1 MPNRKATKLGKILY
15 SAGLLTEEQAKRLE
29 AQAKQTNKS
38 FITILKQEANLESMK
53 ELMTYR
59 FSVPFLREK
68 NEGLQK
74 SLVEEGVF
82 TEEEL
87 EDQLLQYK
95 PKETDL
101 GANLIDSGIISPEQL
116 KTAQEQQ
123 KATGLPLERILI
135 NLRYVTPKNISD
147 IVRYQQEANQDKIIG
162 RILLQ
167 RGLISQEKLQ
177 IAFEKK
183 KTERAPLGKILV
195 DSGYLT
201 IDQIKDTFDK
211 YLEIPYI
218 DLSNENVPTEIAHLL
233 PEPFIR
239 EHNTL
244 PVKRE
249 KQNLWVAMLDPMDMS
264 TIDDMAL
271 LTGCQIHP
279 MLVEEGPL
287 KTMTDK
293 LFPSEEQ
300 IQAAATEKESKVDT
314 TLRPAVQETAPSTPT
329 ASPAAPGRGPVVGRD
344 QLMQQVDNVSII
356 SLVSSIIETAVR
368 SRATDI
374 HLEPQIP
381 KMRIRYRI
389 DGMLHDVMTLGEDQQ
404 LPVQSRI
411 KVLANMDI
419 TERRRPQDGHITHR
433 MDGKDYD
440 IRVAT
445 LPTHFGEKIV
455 LRLLDESQVLKGLPQ
470 LGFEPRDLDIMR
482 NLIHRPYGMVLV
494 TGPIG
499 SGKTTTLYSA
509 LNEVNVLTANIIT
522 IEDPIEY
529 QLPGINQVQV
539 DSKVDLTFASGLR
552 AVLRQDANILMVGEI
567 RDAETAA
574 IAVRAALTGH
584 LLFATLHTNDAPSA
598 ITTLTHLGVKP
609 FLIAS
614 SVIGI
619 IAQRLVRTICPH
631 CKEEYEP
638 DSGLKEEL
646 GLGAKDKIKL
656 SRGKGC
662 EACFRT
668 GYIGRTGVYEV
679 LNMTDTIRGMITEGE
694 SEVKIKKTAINEGM
708 NTIRESCIKKVLAGI
723 TTVDE
728 LIRTVYL

>member
-1 MPNRKATKLGKILY
+1 MPKRKETKLGKMLY
-15 SAGLLTEEQAKRLE
+15 ESGLLTEEQAKRLE
-29 AQAKQTNKS
+29 AEYTQTNKS
-38 FITILKQEANLESMK
+38 LLTILKQEANLDSIK
-53 ELMTYR
+53 ELLTYR
-59 FSVPFLREK
+59 ISVPFLRE
-68 NEGLQK
+68 ETADLQK
-74 SLVEEGVF
+74 SLVAEGVF
-82 TEEEL
+82 TADELEEL
-87 EDQLLQYK
+87 LLQYK

-101 GANLIDSGIISPEQL
+101 GTSLVEAGIITEEQL
-116 KTAQEQQ
+116 KTAQERQQ
-123 KATGLPLERILI
+123 ATGFPLERVLI
-135 NLRYVTPKNISD
+135 NLQYVTPKNISD
-147 IVRYQQEANQDKIIG
+147 IVRYQQEVNQDSIIG

-167 RGLISQEKLQ
+167 RGFITEEKLQ
-177 IAFEKK
+177 TALEKK
-183 KTERAPLGKILV
+183 KKDRVPLGKILI

-201 IDQIKDTFDK
+201 VDQVKETFDK
-211 YLEIPYI
+211 YLVIPYF
-218 DLSNENVPTEIAHLL
+218 DLTAETVPTEIAHLL

-239 EHNTL
+239 EHTVL

-249 KQNLWVAMLDPMDMS
+249 KQSLWVAMLDPLDMS
-264 TIDDMAL
+264 AIDDMAL
-271 LTGCQIHP
+271 LTGCQIKP

-293 LFPSEEQ
+293 LFSSEEQ
-300 IQAAATEKESKVDT
+300 IQATAEKEGEKVV
-314 TLRPAVQETAPSTPT
+314 PKETAPG
-329 ASPAAPGRGPVVGRD
+329 APVIQGPGPVVGRD
-344 QLMQQVDNVSII
+344 QLMQQVDNVSTI

-411 KVLANMDI
+411 KILANMDI

-433 MDGKDYD
+433 MEGKDYD

-470 LGFEPRDLDIMR
+470 LGFEPRDLEIMR

-509 LNEVNVLTANIIT
+509 LNEVNVLSANIVT

-598 ITTLTHLGVKP
+598 VTTLTHLGVKP

-614 SVIGI
+614 SVIGVV
-619 IAQRLVRTICPH
+619 AQRLVRTICPH

-638 DSGLKEEL
+638 DAALKEEL
-646 GLGAKDKIKL
+646 GLGAKEKVKL

-662 EACFRT
+662 ENCFRT

-679 LNMTDTIRGMITEGE
+679 LHMTDTIRGLITEGE
-694 SEVKIKKTAINEGM
+694 SEVKIKKTAIDEKM
-708 NTIRESCIKKVLAGI
+708 STVRDSCIKKVLAGI

>member
-1 MPNRKATKLGKILY
+1 MLKRKETKLGKMLFA
-15 SAGLLTEEQAKRLE
+15 SGLLTEEQANRLE
-29 AQAKQTNKS
+29 TEYNQTNKS
-38 FITILKQEANLESMK
+38 LLTILKQEANLDSIK
-53 ELMTYR
+53 ELLTYR
-59 FSVPFLREK
+59 VSVPFLRE
-68 NEGLQK
+68 ETEDLQK
-74 SLVEEGVF
+74 SLVAEGVF
-82 TEEEL
+82 TADELEEL
-87 EDQLLQYK
+87 LLQYK

-101 GANLIDSGIISPEQL
+101 GTSLVEAGIVSEEQL
-116 KTAQEQQ
+116 TTAKERQQ
-123 KATGLPLERILI
+123 ATGFPLERVLI
-135 NLRYVTPKNISD
+135 NLQYVTPKNISD
-147 IVRYQQEANQDKIIG
+147 IVRYQQEANQDGIIC

-167 RGLISQEKLQ
+167 RGFISEEKLQ
-177 IAFEKK
+177 TALAKK
-183 KTERAPLGKILV
+183 KKDRVPLGKILI

-201 IDQIKDTFDK
+201 IDQVKETFDK
-211 YLEIPYI
+211 YLVIPYV
-218 DLSNENVPTEIAHLL
+218 DLTTETISTEIAHLL

-239 EHNTL
+239 EHAVL

-249 KQNLWVAMLDPMDMS
+249 KRTLWVAMLDPLDMP

-271 LTGCQIHP
+271 LTGCQIKP

-300 IQAAATEKESKVDT
+300 LQAAAEKEGSETFGVVPK
-314 TLRPAVQETAPSTPT
+314 ETAVG
-329 ASPAAPGRGPVVGRD
+329 APVTQGPGPVVGRD
-344 QLMQQVDNVSII
+344 QLAQQVDNVSTI

-374 HLEPQIP
+374 HLEPQVP
-381 KMRIRYRI
+381 RMRIRYRI
-389 DGMLHDVMTLGEDQQ
+389 DGMLHDVMTLAVDQQ

-455 LRLLDESQVLKGLPQ
+455 LRVLDESQVLKGLPQ
-470 LGFEPRDLDIMR
+470 LGFEPRDLEIMR
-482 NLIHRPYGMVLV
+482 SLIHRPYGMVLV

-509 LNEVNVLTANIIT
+509 LNEVNVLTANIVT

-539 DSKVDLTFASGLR
+539 DPKVDLTFVSGLR

-598 ITTLTHLGVKP
+598 VTTLTHLGVKP

-614 SVIGI
+614 SVIGV

-638 DSGLKEEL
+638 EVGLKEEL
-646 GLGAKDKIKL
+646 GPLPEASRGKL

-662 EACFRT
+662 ESCFRT

-679 LNMTDTIRGMITEGE
+679 LQMSDTIRGLITDGE
-694 SEVKIKKTAINEGM
+694 SEVKIKKTAMAEGM
-708 NTIRESCIKKVLAGI
+708 STIRDSCIKKVLAGI

>member
-1 MPNRKATKLGKILY
+1 MAKKKNTKLGKILLQ
-15 SAGLLTEEQAKRLE
+15 AGMLNEEQAKRLE
-29 AQAKQTNKS
+29 SEYQQTNKS
-38 FITILKQEANLESMK
+38 LLTILKQEVNLDTFKDLISYK
-53 ELMTYR
+53 I
-59 FSVPFLREK
+59 SVPGLRDKSED
-68 NEGLQK
+68 LQK

-87 EDQLLQYK
+87 EELLLQYK

-101 GANLIDSGIISPEQL
+101 GTNLVESGIITPEQL
-116 KTAQEQQ
+116 KTAQGQQ
-123 KATGLPLERILI
+123 KTTGLPIERILI

-167 RGLISQEKLQ
+167 RGLITAEKLQ
-177 IAFEKK
+177 TAFDKK
-183 KTERAPLGKILV
+183 KKDRVPLGKILI

-211 YLEIPYI
+211 YLEISYI
-218 DLSNENVPTEIAHLL
+218 DLTSEDVPTEIAHLL

-239 EHNTL
+239 EHKVL

-249 KQNLWVAMLDPMDMS
+249 KQTLWVAMLDPMDMS
-264 TIDDMAL
+264 AIDDMAL
-271 LTGCQIHP
+271 LSGCQIKP
-279 MLVEEGPL
+279 LLVEEGPL

-293 LFPSEEQ
+293 LFSSEEQ
-300 IQAAATEKESKVDT
+300 IQAASTEKEEQ
-314 TLRPAVQETAPSTPT
+314 PAVKETATSISTAT
-329 ASPAAPGRGPVVGRD
+329 ATVGRGPVIGRD
-344 QLMQQVDNVSII
+344 QLMQQVDNVSTI

-374 HLEPQIP
+374 HLEPQLP

-419 TERRRPQDGHITHR
+419 TERRRPQDGHITHK

-470 LGFEPRDLDIMR
+470 LGFEPSDLEIMR

-509 LNEVNVLTANIIT
+509 LNEVNVLSANIVT

-539 DSKVDLTFASGLR
+539 DPKVDLTFVSGLR

-584 LLFATLHTNDAPSA
+584 LLLSTLHTNDAPSA
-598 ITTLTHLGVKP
+598 VTTLTHLGVKP

-614 SVIGI
+614 SVIGV

-638 DSGLKEEL
+638 EAGLIEEL
-646 GLGAKDKIKL
+646 GIDAKRKIKL

-662 EACFRT
+662 ETCFRT

-679 LNMTDTIRGMITEGE
+679 LHMTDSIRGMITEGE
-694 SEVKIKKTAINEGM
+694 SEVKIKKIAIDEKM
-708 NTIRESCIKKVLAGI
+708 STVRDSCIKKVLAGI

>member
-1 MPNRKATKLGKILY
+1 MPKKKETKLGKMLLE
-15 SAGLLTEEQAKRLE
+15 AGLLTEDQAKRLE
-29 AQAKQTNKS
+29 TEYQQTNKS
-38 FITILKQEANLESMK
+38 LLTILKQEVNLETIK
-53 ELMTYR
+53 ELLTYR
-59 FSVPFLREK
+59 ISVPFLREK
-68 NEGLQK
+68 TEVLQK

-82 TEEEL
+82 TEAEL
-87 EDQLLQYK
+87 EEILVQYK

-101 GANLIDSGIISPEQL
+101 GTALVEAGFITEDQL
-116 KTAQEQQ
+116 KTAQERQ
-123 KATGLPLERILI
+123 KTTGFPLERILI
-135 NLRYVTPKNISD
+135 NLQYVTPKNISD
-147 IVRYQQEANQDKIIG
+147 IIRYQQEANQDKIIG
-162 RILLQ
+162 RILIQ
-167 RGLISQEKLQ
+167 RGLMSEKEFATAL
-177 IAFEKK
+177 EKK
-183 KTERAPLGKILV
+183 KKERIPLGKVLV
-195 DSGYLT
+195 DGGFLT
-201 IDQIKDTFDK
+201 LEQVKETFDK
-211 YLEIPYI
+211 YLEVPYI
-218 DLSNENVPTEIAHLL
+218 DLTTETISTEIAHLL

-239 EHNTL
+239 EHHVL
-244 PVKRE
+244 PVKRD
-249 KQNLWVAMLDPMDMS
+249 KQQLWVAMLDPLDIS

-271 LTGCQIHP
+271 LTGCQIVP

-287 KTMTDK
+287 KMMTDK
-293 LFPSEEQ
+293 LFPTEEQ
-300 IQAAATEKESKVDT
+300 VSRLAGSEPGEVKPAESEKQVQPT
-314 TLRPAVQETAPSTPT
+314 TIKG
-329 ASPAAPGRGPVVGRD
+329 PGPIIGKD
-344 QLMQQVDNVSII
+344 QLMQQIDSVSII
-356 SLVSSIIETAVR
+356 GLVNSIIETAIR

-374 HLEPQIP
+374 HLEPQVP

-419 TERRRPQDGHITHR
+419 TERRRPQDGHITYR
-433 MDGKDYD
+433 MNQKDYD

-470 LGFEPRDLDIMR
+470 LGFEPEDLETVR
-482 NLIHRPYGMVLV
+482 KLIHRPYGMILV

-509 LNEVNVLTANIIT
+509 LNEVNVLTANIVT

-539 DSKVDLTFASGLR
+539 DPKVDLTFASGLR
-552 AVLRQDANILMVGEI
+552 AILRQDANILMVGEI

-598 ITTLTHLGVKP
+598 VTTLIHLGVKP

-614 SVIGI
+614 SVIGV

-638 DSGLKEEL
+638 DAALKEEL
-646 GLGAKDKIKL
+646 GLSAKEKVKL
-656 SRGKGC
+656 FRGKGC

-668 GYIGRTGVYEV
+668 GYIGRTGVFEV
-679 LNMTDTIRGMITEGE
+679 LKMTDTLRGMITEGE
-694 SEVKIKKTAINEGM
+694 SEVNIKKTAIAEGM

-723 TTVDE
+723 TSVDE